1 MEMMPMANKVVPL
14 FGYGAYRFPWGAAI
28 KEMRTGK
35 WLKVY
40 IGPGTAQ
47 EIDVS
52 NIEVIL
58 HDNGIEFVIGG
69 DLREPG

>member
-1 MEMMPMANKVVPL
+1 MANKVIPL
-14 FGYGAYRFPWGAAI
+14 FGYAVYEFPWGSAI

-35 WLKVY
+35 WLTVF

-52 NIEVIL
+52 NLKVIL
-58 HDNGIEFVIGG
+58 HGNGIEFVTGG
-69 DLREPG
+69 DSIEPG